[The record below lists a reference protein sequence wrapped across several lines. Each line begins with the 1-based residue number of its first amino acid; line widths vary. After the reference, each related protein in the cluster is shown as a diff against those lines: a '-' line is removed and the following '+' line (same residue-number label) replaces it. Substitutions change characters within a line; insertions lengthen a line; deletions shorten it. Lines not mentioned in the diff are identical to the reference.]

1 MYNFWL
7 SNLSSPPEGST
18 LVAIPTTQL
27 GDCLFKPSGPTLRM
41 SILLVI
47 TGTALRY
54 ISQSRTVP
62 DATHPLRTNLSS
74 RVNLVEQSLSHT
86 GITYTSVTYALT
98 EASNL
103 QSGDTQPLPLPTS
116 ALIRFA
122 PTPVPTIT
130 FLPVL
135 HRFPRLPIQLARKG

>member
-1 MYNFWL
+1 ESTTSHTYNFWL

-27 GDCLFKPSGPTLRM
+27 GDCLFKPSGPTIRM

-62 DATHPLRTNLSS
+62 DATYIPLGLIYPRGKLGRAVPVPHRYYLHFGNLRTHRGKQLAV
-74 RVNLVEQSLSHT
+74 R
-86 GITYTSVTYALT
+86 G
-98 EASNL
+98 
-103 QSGDTQPLPLPTS
+103 TQPLPLPTS

-122 PTPVPTIT
+122 PTPV
-130 FLPVL
+130 
-135 HRFPRLPIQLARKG
+135 